1 MPKKRKQSIDIMKKT
16 HLYLLLTIFTLSA
29 CGGSKK
35 VTRNVDDLAVK
46 TILDSHQAAEPD
58 FKTLAAR
65 MYVVYEDE
73 DRSQGITVSMR
84 MENNK
89 AIWMKAS
96 VAGLVT
102 VAKVLIEPKRVRF
115 YESINNQYFD
125 GNFALLS
132 DFLGTQID
140 FEKAQAIL
148 LGQSI
153 FELNKS
159 ELTVSPLA
167 STLKLQPK
175 IQPQNFIYSILLN
188 ASNYKVS
195 SANLSQPKEN
205 RLLSLRY
212 GNYEKI
218 GASFYPS
225 TVELNA
231 SENNKKTKI
240 EITYRKIELNVPVN
254 FAFDIPEG
262 YEEIEL
268 K

>member
-1 MPKKRKQSIDIMKKT
+1 MRSIDFMKNT
-16 HLYLLLTIFTLSA
+16 HILLLIMVIALSA

-35 VTRNVDDLAVK
+35 VAGSDFDNLALK
-46 TILDSHQAAEPD
+46 NILASHEAAEPE

-65 MYVVYEDE
+65 MYVIYEDDE
-73 DRSQGITVSMR
+73 RSQGITVSMR
-84 MENNK
+84 MEKNK
-89 AIWMKAS
+89 AIWIKAQ

-102 VAKVLIEPKRVRF
+102 VAKVMITPDRVQF
-115 YESINNQYFD
+115 YESINSQYFD
-125 GNFALLS
+125 GDFALLS
-132 DFLGTQID
+132 DFLGTKID

-153 FELNKS
+153 FDLEAS

-167 STLKLQPK
+167 TTLKIQPK
-175 IQPQNFIYSILLN
+175 TQPQNFIYSILLN

-195 SANLSQPKEN
+195 SANLSQPQDS

-212 GNYEKI
+212 GEYEKI
-218 GASFYPS
+218 DSSFFPS
-225 TVELNA
+225 IVELNA
-231 SENNKKTKI
+231 SEKEKKTKV